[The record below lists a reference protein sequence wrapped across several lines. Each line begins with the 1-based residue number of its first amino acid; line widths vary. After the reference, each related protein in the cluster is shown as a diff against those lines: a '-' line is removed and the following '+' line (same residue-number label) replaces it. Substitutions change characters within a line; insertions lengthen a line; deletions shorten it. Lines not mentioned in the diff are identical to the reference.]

1 MLRWAADLVATN
13 RAMGISNRYSDCMT
27 TASRPTRVDEDL
39 WNDAVASAP
48 AQHRSAVQQI
58 NRWIRIGRELEASP
72 GLNQRDIQCVLAG
85 DGTYDELSE
94 REQAIVRA
102 EWSQRITQRGDDLDL
117 EAEFT
122 AAGQSWSESDDDGNL
137 IIRDTAS

>member
-1 MLRWAADLVATN
+1 
-13 RAMGISNRYSDCMT
+13 MT

-39 WNDAVASAP
+39 WNAAVASAL

-72 GLNQRDIQCVLAG
+72 GVSQRDIQRVLVG
-85 DGTYDELSE
+85 DGTYDDLSE

-102 EWSQRITQRGDDLDL
+102 EWDQRIAERRDGLDL
-117 EAEFT
+117 EAEF
-122 AAGQSWSESDDDGNL
+122 AATGQSWSESDDAGNL
-137 IIRDTAS
+137 IIRGTTS

>member
-1 MLRWAADLVATN
+1 MA
-13 RAMGISNRYSDCMT
+13 

-39 WNDAVASAP
+39 WNAAVASAP

-72 GLNQRDIQCVLAG
+72 GVNQRDVQRVLAG

-102 EWSQRITQRGDDLDL
+102 EWDQRITQRRDSLDL

-137 IIRDTAS
+137 IIRGANS

>member
-1 MLRWAADLVATN
+1 M
-13 RAMGISNRYSDCMT
+13 
-27 TASRPTRVDEDL
+27 
-39 WNDAVASAP
+39 ASAP

-72 GLNQRDIQCVLAG
+72 GVNQRDIQRVLAG

-102 EWSQRITQRGDDLDL
+102 EWDQRITQRRDSLDL

-122 AAGQSWSESDDDGNL
+122 ATGQSWSESDDDGNL
-137 IIRDTAS
+137 IVRGASS